1 MKTYRKFLAA
11 VAMLAAV
18 QTGQAEQ
25 WSLDSC
31 VNYAVAHNINIL
43 QQQLKIKEGGAVGHG
58 SERQVLAVARRFRFA
73 VVQFRTCPA
82 ARQYVCRPQYV
93 EFRMECRAQSSFV
106 PGDERIPQ
114 FEGGEGQLA
123 PVCA

>member
-43 QQQLKIKEGGAVGHG
+43 QQQLKIKEGEQSVTEAKDKFLPSLDASASQSFNFG
-58 SERQVLAVARRFRFA
+58 
-73 VVQFRTCPA
+73 
-82 ARQYVCRPQYV
+82 
-93 EFRMECRAQSSFV
+93 RALQQDNTYADRNTSNF
-106 PGDERIPQ
+106 
-114 FEGGEGQLA
+114 
-123 PVCA
+123 

>member
-43 QQQLKIKEGGAVGHG
+43 QQQLKIKEGEIGRA
-58 SERQVLAVARRFRFA
+58 SCRERV
-73 VVQFRTCPA
+73 
-82 ARQYVCRPQYV
+82 
-93 EFRMECRAQSSFV
+93 
-106 PGDERIPQ
+106 
-114 FEGGEGQLA
+114 
-123 PVCA
+123 